1 MVELDLEIVEKIEKS
16 EIRTWQKKAE
26 QQKKKVG
33 ITKPMTITHN
43 KVFAVTPAL
52 RYRR

>member
-26 QQKKKVG
+26 QQKKK
-33 ITKPMTITHN
+33 KW
-43 KVFAVTPAL
+43 KS
-52 RYRR
+52 RDQ